1 MSEFVVAKTCI
12 KNKDI
17 LIESLV
23 QLGVERDHIQ
33 VHETA
38 ANMEGYTGDRRKQ
51 TAEII
56 IPRKYV
62 GSASNDV
69 GWKLQKDGSYSV
81 IVSEFDKRHN
91 FWRKMLPQSA
101 GGTGDLVKA
110 YSTNV
115 IKKTASK
122 SYHRISRCESKKD
135 LIEIEITV

>member
-12 KNKDI
+12 RNRDI

-23 QLGVERDHIQ
+23 QIGVDAEHIQ
-33 VHETA
+33 VHEIA
-38 ANMEGYTGDRRKQ
+38 KNLEGFTGDRRNQ

-56 IPRKYV
+56 IPKKYV
-62 GSASNDV
+62 GTASNDV

-81 IVSEFDKRHN
+81 IVSEFDKRN
-91 FWRKMLPQSA
+91 PFWRKMLPQSA
-101 GGTGDLVKA
+101 GGTGDLVKT

-122 SYHRISRCESKKD
+122 SYHRVSRCESKKD
-135 LIEIEITV
+135 MIEIEVTV